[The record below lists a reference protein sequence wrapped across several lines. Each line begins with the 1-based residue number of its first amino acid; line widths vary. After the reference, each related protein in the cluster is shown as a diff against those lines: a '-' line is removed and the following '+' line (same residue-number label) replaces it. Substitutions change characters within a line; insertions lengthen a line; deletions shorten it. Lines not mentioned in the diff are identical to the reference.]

1 MASRTIRPNI
11 STAPKSEFPTAAEKR
26 FLLCVYKYTLD
37 HAGDYPLDSWLK
49 QKLGLT
55 SSGVSNGK
63 SRLRSKG
70 FLVDRAGPVEFTDKS
85 RQYCKENLLD
95 VVSVK
100 IRIYGKVSAGRINHD
115 MTEAIIEE
123 WQNHDPNA
131 AEINIPFDG
140 DSREVFALQVVG
152 RSMEHE
158 RIFEGDIVLVE
169 SFGGNQGPREG
180 EMIVTYYLPVKDEA
194 AARENPDSAS
204 SFMVG
209 PVLKYFHRKPGST
222 RVILG
227 WRNDRN
233 LSPDTYR
240 IETRSYNAVGRVI
253 GVYRPIG

>member
-1 MASRTIRPNI
+1 MASRTSRSNTF
-11 STAPKSEFPTAAEKR
+11 TAPKSEYPTAAEKR
-26 FLLCVYKYTLD
+26 FLLCVYKYNLD
-37 HAGDYPLDSWLK
+37 NAGDYPPDAWLK

-63 SRLRSKG
+63 SRLRIKG
-70 FLVDRAGPVEFTDKS
+70 FLVDRTGPVEFTDKG
-85 RQYCKENLLD
+85 RQFCKNAVPD
-95 VVSVK
+95 IVSITIK
-100 IRIYGKVSAGRINHD
+100 IYGKVSAGRVNHD

-123 WQNHDPNA
+123 WQKHESNA
-131 AEINIPFDG
+131 PEINIPFDG

-169 SFGGNQGPREG
+169 SFGANQGPREG
-180 EMIVTYYLPVKDEA
+180 EMIVTYYLPVKDEDA
-194 AARENPDSAS
+194 VRENPDNAS

-209 PVLKYFHRKPGST
+209 PVLKYFHRNSGNT

-233 LSPDTYR
+233 LSPDSYR
-240 IETRSYNAVGRVI
+240 IETRSFNAVGRVI